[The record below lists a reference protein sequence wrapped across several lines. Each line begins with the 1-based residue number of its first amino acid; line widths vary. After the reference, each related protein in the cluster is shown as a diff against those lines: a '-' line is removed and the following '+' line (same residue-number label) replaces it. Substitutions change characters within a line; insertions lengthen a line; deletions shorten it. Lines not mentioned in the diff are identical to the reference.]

1 MGAKTKLSAAVLALV
16 LGGATADKILDQFLD
31 EKEGVRTIAYQDGR
45 GIWTI
50 CRGLTRIEGKPVTRG
65 MKISYSECKR
75 YDAIER
81 YKAIAW
87 VKRNVTVPL
96 SEPAIAGIASFC
108 PYNIGPG
115 KCLPSTFYKR
125 LNSGDR
131 KGACEA
137 IRWWIKDGGR
147 DCRLTK
153 GKKNGCYGQVERRD
167 QESALAC
174 WGLDE

>member
-1 MGAKTKLSAAVLALV
+1 MGTKTKLSAAVLALV

-65 MKISYSECKR
+65 LKLSYSQCKR
-75 YDAIER
+75 YDAVER
-81 YKAIAW
+81 DKAIAW

-108 PYNIGPG
+108 PYNIGPA
-115 KCLPSTFYKR
+115 KCFPSTFYKK
-125 LNSGDR
+125 LKAGDR
-131 KGACEA
+131 TGACAE
-137 IRWWIKDGGR
+137 IKRWIFDGGR
-147 DCRLTK
+147 DCRIRS
-153 GKKNGCYGQVERRD
+153 NNCFGQIERRE
-167 QESALAC
+167 QESALTC
-174 WGLDE
+174 WGLDQ

>member
-1 MGAKTKLSAAVLALV
+1 MGTKTKLSAAVLALV

-65 MKISYSECKR
+65 LKLSYVECKR
-75 YDAIER
+75 YDAVER
-81 YKAIAW
+81 DKAIAW

-108 PYNIGPG
+108 PYNIGPA
-115 KCLPSTFYKR
+115 KCFPSTFYKK
-125 LNSGDR
+125 LNAGDR
-131 KGACEA
+131 TGACAE
-137 IRWWIKDGGR
+137 IKRWIFDGGK
-147 DCRLTK
+147 DCRVK
-153 GKKNGCYGQVERRD
+153 ANNCAGQPVRRG
-167 QESALAC
+167 QESELTC
-174 WGLDE
+174 WDIDK

>member
-45 GIWTI
+45 GIWSI

-65 MKISYSECKR
+65 LKLSYSQCKR
-75 YDAIER
+75 YDALER
-81 YKAIAW
+81 DKAIAW

-108 PYNIGPG
+108 PYNIGPA
-115 KCLPSTFYKR
+115 KCFPSTFYKK
-125 LNSGDR
+125 LNAGDR
-131 KGACEA
+131 IGACAE
-137 IRWWIKDGGR
+137 IRRWIFDGGR
-147 DCRLTK
+147 DCRIK
-153 GKKNGCYGQVERRD
+153 ENNCAGQPVRRG
-167 QESALAC
+167 QESELTC
-174 WGLDE
+174 WDIVQ

>member
-45 GIWTI
+45 GIWSI

-65 MKISYSECKR
+65 LKLSYSQCKH
-75 YDAIER
+75 YDALER
-81 YKAIAW
+81 DKAIAW

-108 PYNIGPG
+108 PYNIGPA
-115 KCLPSTFYKR
+115 KCFPSTFYKK
-125 LNSGDR
+125 LNAGDR
-131 KGACEA
+131 IGACAE
-137 IRWWIKDGGR
+137 IRRWIFDGGR
-147 DCRLTK
+147 DCRIK
-153 GKKNGCYGQVERRD
+153 ENNCAGQPVRRG
-167 QESALAC
+167 QESELTC
-174 WGLDE
+174 WDIVQ